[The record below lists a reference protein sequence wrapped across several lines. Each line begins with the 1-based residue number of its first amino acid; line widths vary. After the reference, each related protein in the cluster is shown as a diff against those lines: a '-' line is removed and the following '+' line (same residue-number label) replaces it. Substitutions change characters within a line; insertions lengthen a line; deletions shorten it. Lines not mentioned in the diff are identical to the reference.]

1 MNNLAA
7 LIFLLFSFTLCAQ
20 EYKSVKSAEVV
31 KSKIRA
37 KSNTL
42 NTLTANFEEI
52 VHSSVI
58 TSDQVTKG
66 KVYYQSKNKIR
77 WEKYGDTKDII
88 LIDGSDI
95 SFFVDG
101 SKVENSGANKIVKRV
116 QSLMMDIISSDFIDK
131 NDFNIEYLENSSNFK
146 LILKPL
152 KKSLS
157 RYVSNIELVF
167 EKEKMS
173 LTKFIIYET
182 ADDFV
187 SYKFSSVI
195 YNKPINSTTFNSL

>member
-1 MNNLAA
+1 MNKLAP

-20 EYKSVKSAEVV
+20 EYKSVKSAEEV
-31 KSKIRA
+31 KSKIRD
-37 KSNTL
+37 KSNML
-42 NTLTANFEEI
+42 NTLTANFTET
-52 VHSSVI
+52 VHSSVL
-58 TSDQVTKG
+58 TSDQVAKG
-66 KVYYQSKNKIR
+66 KVYYQSENKIR

-88 LIDGSDI
+88 LIDGSNI

-116 QSLMMDIISSDFIDK
+116 QSLMMDVISSDFIDK
-131 NDFNIEYLENSSNFK
+131 NDFSIDYLENNSNYK

-152 KKSLS
+152 KKNLS

-167 EKEKMS
+167 DKEKMS
-173 LTKFIIYET
+173 LMKFTIYESE
-182 ADDFV
+182 DDFV

-195 YNKPINSTTFNSL
+195 YNKPISSTTFKSL